1 MANDLMF
8 SAQELRIDEGLGYP
22 KAYAKICRDR
32 GFGPYAHG
40 PPFTFTPY
48 ALQLHQASRA
58 KELDGM
64 FPITDPKAKPSAR
77 PRIFVSLLW
86 KQLNH
91 LGNAGFDPETFRVDP
106 YGNVLCFHADSASPL
121 AWDVDHWFPCSR
133 GGLTVSSNLRLL
145 QWQVCK
151 KKHNKLEFLVP
162 WWDLQVG
169 ISVNQFLSIF
179 ASSNSDFRHR
189 GFYLL
194 FSNGECEELNDSQTV
209 DSHCFPQ
216 PFNES
221 KKKSG
226 LAPAAI
232 VLSRKESNDTLLA
245 LQSIDMNKRHTTN
258 SPIASRKSRPSMSKE
273 NEIPDFVTNPYQA
286 IVIARDSLRQRE
298 ETAKKQAEIE
308 KLDEEM
314 IELKQ
319 KNDEERTSIQDLEL
333 LLIKKRRRAEKCR
346 RLAEAQSSYKGMLE
360 KMIRDAMHQSVIY
373 KEQARL
379 NQAASNSL
387 MARLEAQKAMCDSS
401 ERELHKKFKQRDEL
415 EKQIRP
421 DWEQAR
427 KRSRM
432 DDVLI
437 CDENNDQLVLY
448 QQPENKPI
456 EEPIIEQENDEN
468 TLLSLPFV
476 NSEHKQLRVF
486 LEEEHKASEA
496 EIEELTD
503 DIENGKRLQK
513 MKMEEKGIEYDIR
526 FPTEDDLVEEDEESR
541 KQRGKG
547 NVEKW
552 LQMLLEKD
560 GNDQNTQIH
569 DASEAEIEELTDDIE
584 NGKRLQKMKMEEK
597 GIEYDIRFPT
607 EDDLVEEDE
616 ESRKQRGKGN
626 VEKWLQML
634 LEKDGN
640 DQNTQIH
647 DADDQK
653 TDEIIQKMNL
663 KYPQKEILKNEVPQ
677 KEILKN
683 LQEPKETTDEI
694 MKKKYPQKEIL
705 KTEVPEIAEVEEAT
719 KTILKNPPYKI
730 DTRRSN
736 ASELERDRSAKLCRR
751 KSFEVKEKSEKIG
764 KFKDIARSESARVL
778 RRIPSSPSIIL
789 GMKKGVD
796 CIRRKPAVIGD
807 DDDDEDHAGSKNFI
821 KSK

>member
-1 MANDLMF
+1 MADELMF
-8 SAQELRIDEGLGYP
+8 SAEELRVDEGLGYP

-32 GFGPYAHG
+32 GFGPYALG

-48 ALQLHQASRA
+48 AIQPHQVSRA
-58 KELDGM
+58 NELDEL
-64 FPITDPKAKPSAR
+64 FPVIDPKAKPSAR
-77 PRIFVSLLW
+77 PKIFVSLLW

-106 YGNVLCFHADSASPL
+106 YGNVLYIHADVASPL

-133 GGLTVSSNLRLL
+133 AGLTVSSNLRLL

-179 ASSNSDFRHR
+179 ASSNSDFRQR

-232 VLSRKESNDTLLA
+232 VLSRKEPNDTLLA
-245 LQSIDMNKRHTTN
+245 LQSVDMNRRHTTN
-258 SPIASRKSRPSMSKE
+258 SPIALKKSRPSMSKE
-273 NEIPDFVTNPYQA
+273 NEVPDFNSNPYQA
-286 IVIARDSLRQRE
+286 IVIARDSLRQKE
-298 ETAKKQAEIE
+298 ETAKKNAEIE

-314 IELKQ
+314 VEQKQ
-319 KNDEERTSIQDLEL
+319 KNEEERTSIQDLEL

-401 ERELHKKFKQRDEL
+401 ERELHKKFKQKDEL
-415 EKQIRP
+415 ENQIRP
-421 DWEQAR
+421 DWEQTR

-432 DDVLI
+432 DDTLI
-437 CDENNDQLVLY
+437 HDDENNDQIVLY
-448 QQPENKPI
+448 QQPENKPTQ
-456 EEPIIEQENDEN
+456 EQEPVFEQEKDDN
-468 TLLSLPFV
+468 TLLCLPCTHP
-476 NSEHKQLRVF
+476 EHKQLRVF
-486 LEEEHKASEA
+486 LEEEHKASEG
-496 EIEELTD
+496 EIEEVED
-503 DIENGKRLQK
+503 NIKNDIENGKRLLK
-513 MKMEEKGIEYDIR
+513 MKMEENGLEYDIR
-526 FPTEDDLVEEDEESR
+526 FPTDEYDLVEDEDEESR

-560 GNDQNTQIH
+560 GNDDQSTQLY
-569 DASEAEIEELTDDIE
+569 DA
-584 NGKRLQKMKMEEK
+584 N
-597 GIEYDIRFPT
+597 
-607 EDDLVEEDE
+607 
-616 ESRKQRGKGN
+616 
-626 VEKWLQML
+626 
-634 LEKDGN
+634 
-640 DQNTQIH
+640 
-647 DADDQK
+647 DQK
-653 TDEIIQKMNL
+653 TDEIIKNEFKVLKPEALEIKNL
-663 KYPQKEILKNEVPQ
+663 KSPHQEILKNEV
-677 KEILKN
+677 LV
-683 LQEPKETTDEI
+683 QEPK
-694 MKKKYPQKEIL
+694 KE
-705 KTEVPEIAEVEEAT
+705 
-719 KTILKNPPYKI
+719 TILKNPPYKI
-730 DTRRSN
+730 DPRRSN
-736 ASELERDRSAKLCRR
+736 ASELECDKSAKLHETVLKNKTDPRRSSVSELGSDKSAKLLSRR
-751 KSFEVKEKSEKIG
+751 KSFEVKEG
-764 KFKDIARSESARVL
+764 KK
-778 RRIPSSPSIIL
+778 
-789 GMKKGVD
+789 
-796 CIRRKPAVIGD
+796 
-807 DDDDEDHAGSKNFI
+807 
-821 KSK
+821 

>member
-1 MANDLMF
+1 MADDLMF
-8 SAQELRIDEGLGYP
+8 SAEELRIDEGLGYP

-40 PPFTFTPY
+40 PPFTYTPY
-48 ALQLHQASRA
+48 ILQSHQASRA
-58 KELDGM
+58 KDLDEL
-64 FPITDPKAKPSAR
+64 FPIIDPKAKPSAR
-77 PRIFVSLLW
+77 PKIFVSLLW

-91 LGNAGFDPETFRVDP
+91 LGNAGFDPDTFRVDP
-106 YGNVLCFHADSASPL
+106 YGNVLYFHADSASPL

-145 QWQVCK
+145 QWQVFK

-245 LQSIDMNKRHTTN
+245 LQSVDINKRHTTN
-258 SPIASRKSRPSMSKE
+258 SPIASRKSRQSMSKE

-298 ETAKKQAEIE
+298 ETAKKQAEID

-314 IELKQ
+314 LELKR
-319 KNDEERTSIQDLEL
+319 KNEEERTSIQDLES
-333 LLIKKRRRAEKCR
+333 LLIKKRRRAEKSR

-401 ERELHKKFKQRDEL
+401 ERELHKKFKQKDEL

-421 DWEQAR
+421 DWDQTR

-432 DDVLI
+432 NDVPM
-437 CDENNDQLVLY
+437 CDENNDQIVLY
-448 QQPENKPI
+448 QQPENKPN
-456 EEPIIEQENDEN
+456 EEPVIEQETDEN
-468 TLLSLPFV
+468 TLLCLPGV
-476 NSEHKQLRVF
+476 CSEHKPLRVF

-496 EIEELTD
+496 EIEEMEKEHTEITN
-503 DIENGKRLQK
+503 DIESGRRLQK
-513 MKMEEKGIEYDIR
+513 IKMEEKGIEYDNR
-526 FPTEDDLVEEDEESR
+526 FPTDDDDLVEEDEESR

-560 GNDQNTQIH
+560 DSNDQNTQI
-569 DASEAEIEELTDDIE
+569 
-584 NGKRLQKMKMEEK
+584 
-597 GIEYDIRFPT
+597 Y
-607 EDDLVEEDE
+607 DE
-616 ESRKQRGKGN
+616 EAK
-626 VEKWLQML
+626 
-634 LEKDGN
+634 
-640 DQNTQIH
+640 
-647 DADDQK
+647 K

-663 KYPQKEILKNEVPQ
+663 KYPQKEILKNEVP
-677 KEILKN
+677 
-683 LQEPKETTDEI
+683 EI
-694 MKKKYPQKEIL
+694 MNLKHPQKEIL
-705 KTEVPEIAEVEEAT
+705 IDPQEQKETTDGVTKNMNMKYPMKENMKNEVSEVVKAEEAT
-719 KTILKNPPYKI
+719 KTIFKNPPYKI
-730 DTRRSN
+730 DSRSN
-736 ASELERDRSAKLCRR
+736 ASQLESDTSEKLSRR
-751 KSFEVKEKSEKIG
+751 KSFEVKEKSEKSG
-764 KFKDIARSESARVL
+764 KFKDVARSESARVL

-796 CIRRKPAVIGD
+796 CMRRKPAVIGD
-807 DDDDEDHAGSKNFI
+807 DDDEEDYYAGSKNFI
-821 KSK
+821 KSSYKVIKKAVKI

>member
-1 MANDLMF
+1 MADDLMF
-8 SAQELRIDEGLGYP
+8 SAQELSIDEGLGYP

-48 ALQLHQASRA
+48 ALQSHQASRA

-106 YGNVLCFHADSASPL
+106 YGNVLYFHADSASPL

-151 KKHNKLEFLVP
+151 KKHNKLEFLVS

-179 ASSNSDFRHR
+179 ASSNLDFRHR

-245 LQSIDMNKRHTTN
+245 MQSIDMNKRHTTN
-258 SPIASRKSRPSMSKE
+258 SPIASRKSRPK
-273 NEIPDFVTNPYQA
+273 
-286 IVIARDSLRQRE
+286 
-298 ETAKKQAEIE
+298 IE

-401 ERELHKKFKQRDEL
+401 ERELHKKFKQKDEL

-456 EEPIIEQENDEN
+456 EEPIIEQENAEN

-496 EIEELTD
+496 EIEELTNE
-503 DIENGKRLQK
+503 IENGKRLQK

-526 FPTEDDLVEEDEESR
+526 FPTD
-541 KQRGKG
+541 
-547 NVEKW
+547 
-552 LQMLLEKD
+552 
-560 GNDQNTQIH
+560 
-569 DASEAEIEELTDDIE
+569 
-584 NGKRLQKMKMEEK
+584 
-597 GIEYDIRFPT
+597 
-607 EDDLVEEDE
+607 DDLVEEDE

-663 KYPQKEILKNEVPQ
+663 KYPHKEILKNEVPQ

-694 MKKKYPQKEIL
+694 MKKMNLMYPQKEIL
-705 KTEVPEIAEVEEAT
+705 KTKVPEIAEVEEAT

-778 RRIPSSPSIIL
+778 RWIPSSPLFIL

-807 DDDDEDHAGSKNFI
+807 DDEDHAGSKNFI
-821 KSK
+821 KSSYKVIKKAVKI

>member
-1 MANDLMF
+1 MADDLMF
-8 SAQELRIDEGLGYP
+8 SAEELRIDEGLGYP

-32 GFGPYAHG
+32 GFGPFALG

-48 ALQLHQASRA
+48 VLQSHQASRA
-58 KELDGM
+58 KELDEM
-64 FPITDPKAKPSAR
+64 FPIIDPKAKPSAR
-77 PRIFVSLLW
+77 PKIFVSLLW

-106 YGNVLCFHADSASPL
+106 YGNVLYIHADSASPL

-194 FSNGECEELNDSQTV
+194 FSNGECEELNESQTV
-209 DSHCFPQ
+209 DSHRFPQ

-221 KKKSG
+221 KKRSG

-232 VLSRKESNDTLLA
+232 VLSRKESNDTLL
-245 LQSIDMNKRHTTN
+245 QSVDINRRHTTN
-258 SPIASRKSRPSMSKE
+258 SPIVSRKSRPSMSKE
-273 NEIPDFVTNPYQA
+273 NEVPDFVTNPYQA

-298 ETAKKQAEIE
+298 ETSKKQAEIE

-314 IELKQ
+314 MELKQ
-319 KNDEERTSIQDLEL
+319 KNEEERSSIQDLEM

-401 ERELHKKFKQRDEL
+401 ERELHKKFKQKDEL
-415 EKQIRP
+415 EKQVRP
-421 DWEQAR
+421 DWEQTR

-432 DDVLI
+432 DDIDILLS
-437 CDENNDQLVLY
+437 DENNDQIVLF
-448 QQPENKPI
+448 Q
-456 EEPIIEQENDEN
+456 EPVDEQEKDDN
-468 TLLSLPFV
+468 TLLCLPGVV

-496 EIEELTD
+496 EMEEMGN
-503 DIENGKRLQK
+503 ENGKKLQK
-513 MKMEEKGIEYDIR
+513 MKIEEKGCSVFEYDVR
-526 FPTEDDLVEEDEESR
+526 FPTDECDLVEEDEESR

-560 GNDQNTQIH
+560 GTDQSGQI
-569 DASEAEIEELTDDIE
+569 
-584 NGKRLQKMKMEEK
+584 
-597 GIEYDIRFPT
+597 Y
-607 EDDLVEEDE
+607 
-616 ESRKQRGKGN
+616 
-626 VEKWLQML
+626 
-634 LEKDGN
+634 
-640 DQNTQIH
+640 
-647 DADDQK
+647 DADAKK
-653 TDEIIQKMNL
+653 TEEIIHKMNL
-663 KYPQKEILKNEVPQ
+663 KYPQKEISKNVHEQ
-677 KEILKN
+677 N
-683 LQEPKETTDEI
+683 ETTR
-694 MKKKYPQKEIL
+694 
-705 KTEVPEIAEVEEAT
+705 EVTEAT
-719 KTILKNPPYKI
+719 KMIFKNPPYKI
-730 DTRRSN
+730 DPRRSSVSQLECDTSAKPSKIN
-736 ASELERDRSAKLCRR
+736 PGRSSVSLSQSECDTSAKLTRR

-764 KFKDIARSESARVL
+764 KFKEIARSESARVL

-796 CIRRKPAVIGD
+796 CMRRKPEVIGD
-807 DDDDEDHAGSKNFI
+807 DEDYAGSKKFI
-821 KSK
+821 KSSYKVIKKAVKI